1 MMFAKAKNFERAAG
15 CRVIRDACRVKA
27 AGRCGV
33 PSTCHESRIRNHG
46 AFTLLELL
54 IVVAIMGIV
63 MTISVPFMN
72 TAIMGNKGINGAM
85 RLMQE
90 ACADARALAILRHST
105 ATLTISADGSI
116 DVREGG
122 TSRQKDRMESHNL
135 AGEEWRMAD
144 RPVSG
149 GKGMSG
155 GRVEMR
161 HKYPAKLPDGVG
173 IKAILA
179 NGIDATDLESAEV
192 RFYAD
197 GTCDEFNVILD
208 HPESGERRQVWLE
221 ITTGLTDIETDPTK
235 FTLH

>member
-1 MMFAKAKNFERAAG
+1 MFGNANNFERQT
-15 CRVIRDACRVKA
+15 RR
-27 AGRCGV
+27 
-33 PSTCHESRIRNHG
+33 G

-72 TAIMGNKGINGAM
+72 TAITGNKGINGAM
-85 RLMQE
+85 RLVQE

-105 ATLTISADGSI
+105 ATMTVRADGSI

-122 TSRQKDRMESHNL
+122 GSTRKSRMESADV
-135 AGEEWRMAD
+135 AGNEWRMED
-144 RPVSG
+144 RPVPTGKSSG
-149 GKGMSG
+149 G

-161 HKYPAKLPDGVG
+161 HKYPAKLPEGVG
-173 IKAILA
+173 IYAILA
-179 NGIDATDLESAEV
+179 NGIDATDLEQAEV

-208 HPESGERRQVWLE
+208 QPENGERRQVWLE
-221 ITTGLTDIETDPTK
+221 ITTGITDIETDPAK
-235 FTLH
+235 FPDHSAQ

>member
-1 MMFAKAKNFERAAG
+1 MMFAKAKNSDQLAG
-15 CRVIRDACRVKA
+15 PHLIRDVCRVKA
-27 AGRCGV
+27 VERCGV
-33 PSTCHESRIRNHG
+33 PSPCHESRITNHG

-90 ACADARALAILRHST
+90 ACADARALAILKHST

-122 TSRQKDRMESHNL
+122 TSRQKDRLESHNL
-135 AGEEWRMAD
+135 AGEEWRMED
-144 RPVSG
+144 RPMPS

-179 NGIDATDLESAEV
+179 NGIDATDLERAEV

-221 ITTGLTDIETDPTK
+221 ITTGLTDIETDPNK